1 MILIV
6 PYKIFAWAATP
17 VVPWTWNYKTL
28 AFAQRQKRRHRSRE
42 KIINRNFHSTQENL
56 KIT

>member
-1 MILIV
+1 MKKRMILIV

-28 AFAQRQKRRHRSRE
+28 AFA
-42 KIINRNFHSTQENL
+42 
-56 KIT
+56 